1 MSLVSL
7 IYTSEVVGSIEIEDI
22 LTVARKRNEK
32 GSITGIFFFRHDHF
46 IQCLEGSRE
55 AVNETYARIMKDER
69 HKNLLLLD
77 YRDIYERSFPSWT
90 MGYLPESSISQP
102 TLLKYS
108 GSQSFNPRKL
118 GGESCLRMLIELN
131 QKVSTA

>member
-7 IYTSEVVGSIEIEDI
+7 IYTSDAIGSVDVESI
-22 LTVARKRNEK
+22 LSVTRRQNETN
-32 GSITGIFFFRHDHF
+32 SITGTLFFRADHF

-55 AVNETYARIMKDER
+55 AVNQAYARIMKDER
-69 HKNLLLLD
+69 HENLLLLD
-77 YRDIYERSFPSWT
+77 YRDICERSFPGWS

-108 GSQSFNPRKL
+108 GSQRFDPRQL
-118 GGESCLRMLIELN
+118 GGEGCLRMLVELN
-131 QKVSTA
+131 QKVNTA

>member
-7 IYTSEVVGSIEIEDI
+7 IYTSEVVGSVEIEDI

-32 GSITGIFFFRHDHF
+32 DSITGIFFFRHDHF

-69 HKNLLLLD
+69 HKNLLLVD
-77 YRDIYERSFPSWT
+77 YRDIYERSFPGWT